1 MPQPDNTNT
10 IFHLAADFINHTHRH
25 IFLTGKAGTGKTT
38 FLKYIKEHTKKNT
51 VVVAPTGVAAINAG
65 GVTMH
70 SFFQL
75 PFGPFV
81 PGTKR
86 GFAMDEISSTDKHS
100 LFRNI
105 RFTNDK
111 KALLQEME
119 LLIIDEVSM
128 VRCDM
133 LDAIDTILRHFR
145 NKPLLPFGGVQ
156 VLFIGDLYQLP
167 PVVPDAEWQLL
178 SEYYNS
184 SFFFDAKV
192 IDQAPPLYIEL
203 KKIYRQNEQT
213 FIDILNR
220 VRNSEVLQDDLT
232 TLNSLYRPDFKGEDG
247 EYIVLSTHNRKADEI
262 NTRRL
267 ADMPGKLY
275 RFEGRI
281 EGDFSDKALPTE
293 LVLQL
298 KIGAQVMFLKNDLAQ
313 PRRYYNGKIATVKEI
328 NDTEITLVLSGS
340 HEELKLEKETW
351 RNIRYSY
358 NQEENSIEE
367 EEIGS
372 FTQFPIRLAWAI
384 TIHKSQGLTF
394 ERAIIDAGYAFAPGQ
409 VYVALSRCTS
419 LEGLVLHSR
428 ISHGSIRTDRQVI
441 EFAEKEVAANELVV
455 LLEMERK
462 KFQATTLLQLFD
474 WYRMQATMRSHGVW
488 IQDKKVPDFD
498 ASIQLS
504 RHLSSKTEQQQ
515 EVANKF
521 VVQLHQ
527 LLDTVVQTGETEQ
540 LEARVNKAIG
550 YFTQSIYEDLIKP
563 LKAHIETVRKARSK
577 KYLLQLMGLES
588 DCWHKLRQIWE
599 VSYADLNF
607 TQGLKDYLQLR
618 EEEATATGEKVP
630 AAKPPAKGKVEKGS
644 SRRGTLELY
653 LGGKSIPDIAVARQL
668 AVSTIESHLA
678 QCVEAG
684 ELDLHRFVSESNVKL
699 IISHIKE
706 LGATATGPIK
716 ERVGPA
722 ISFAE
727 IRAVQWYLKKQQEE
741 EIMRD

>member
-1 MPQPDNTNT
+1 MPQPDSSNI
-10 IFHLAADFINHTHRH
+10 IFHLAADFINQTNRH
-25 IFLTGKAGTGKTT
+25 VFLTGKAGTGKTT

-75 PFGPFV
+75 PFGPFI
-81 PGTKR
+81 PGSKR
-86 GFAMDEISSTDKHS
+86 GFGMDGISSTDKHS

-111 KALLQEME
+111 KVLLQELE

-145 NKPLLPFGGVQ
+145 NKPLQPFGGVQ

-167 PVVPDAEWQLL
+167 PVVPDSEWQLL

-184 SFFFDAKV
+184 SFFFDARV

-203 KKIYRQNEQT
+203 KKIYRQNEQL
-213 FIDILNR
+213 FIDVLNR
-220 VRNSEVLQDDLT
+220 IRNSEVEEDDLML
-232 TLNSLYRPDFKGEDG
+232 LNDRYDPYFKGEDG
-247 EYIVLSTHNRKADEI
+247 EYIVLSTHNRKADDI
-262 NTRRL
+262 NARRL
-267 ADMPGKLY
+267 AEMPGKLF
-275 RFEGRI
+275 RFEGKI

-313 PRRYYNGKIATVKEI
+313 PRRYYNGKLATVTDISDE
-328 NDTEITLVLSGS
+328 EITLLLAGS
-340 HEELKLEKETW
+340 HEELKLGKETW

-358 NQEENSIEE
+358 NQEENNIEE

-428 ISHGSIRTDRQVI
+428 ITYGSIKTDQQVI
-441 EFAEKEVAANELVV
+441 EFAEKEVEANELVV

-462 KFQATTLLQLFD
+462 KFQATSLLQLFD
-474 WYRMQATMRSHGVW
+474 WYRMQANIRSHAVW
-488 IQDKKVPDFD
+488 IQDKKVPDID
-498 ASIQLS
+498 AALQLS
-504 RHLSSKTEQQQ
+504 RQLTAKTEQQQ
-515 EVANKF
+515 EVANRF

-527 LLDTVVQTGETEQ
+527 LLDTTVQTGDTDQ
-540 LEARVNKAIG
+540 LEERVTKAVG
-550 YFTQSIYEDLIKP
+550 YFTKSIYEDLIQP
-563 LKAHIETVRKARSK
+563 LQEHVAVVKKQKSK
-577 KYLLQLMGLES
+577 KYLLQLMSLEA
-588 DCWHKLRQIWE
+588 DCWHKLQQVWE

-607 TQGLKDYLQLR
+607 TKNLKDYTKLR
-618 EEEATATGEKVP
+618 DTEAESTGTKK
-630 AAKPPAKGKVEKGS
+630 AGKPEAKGKVEKGS

-653 LGGKSIPDIAVARQL
+653 LGGKNIPDIAVARQL
-668 AVSTIESHLA
+668 AVSTVESHLA

-684 ELDLHRFVSESNVKL
+684 ELDLYRFVPESTVKL
-699 IISHIKE
+699 IVSHIRE
-706 LGATATGPIK
+706 LGATAAGPIK

-722 ISFAE
+722 VSFAE
-727 IRAVQWYLKKQQEE
+727 IRAVQWFLKKQQEE
-741 EIMRD
+741 QIMKD